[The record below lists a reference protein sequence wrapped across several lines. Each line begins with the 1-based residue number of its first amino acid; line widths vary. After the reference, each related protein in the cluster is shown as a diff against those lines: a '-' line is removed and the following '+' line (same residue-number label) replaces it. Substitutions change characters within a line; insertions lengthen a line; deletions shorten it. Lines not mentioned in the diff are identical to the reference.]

1 MDYEVPL
8 LGAHQT
14 SGDEEHEQ
22 QQQQELQVRQQ
33 SLSLSDPDSSR
44 AAAAYSRPG
53 DSAAAF
59 GGDWRGK
66 LAAVGQRVRAS
77 SAELGK
83 RFTEAATAVGS
94 RLEEQVSVVGERVK
108 DLVLP
113 TTQADI
119 LVDRATAEELLAPHW
134 STVLQISHLLQNGH
148 VPGGDVARALRRR
161 LATRD
166 ADAPA
171 VLIQKLRERLLPLDK
186 EGNPR
191 LLPFESV
198 IGDAYRGARR
208 IHITRPPSELPNQHR
223 EVVAMAADFLV
234 GPNVQGRRTTPHVR
248 FVMPRG
254 GGGGT
259 AGAAGGAVGAAVG
272 GGNDHTQ
279 RQQHRHHHHNHHQRQ
294 REEAEEAVWMGA
306 GEAVADPKTT
316 FAMARN
322 AADLLT
328 TMLTSA
334 PAIEALK
341 CRAAKRSLQ
350 RLLQQEAV
358 MADDSLLFDG
368 LSAVD
373 DVDAALARLAAM
385 RDEVKGAQG
394 KKKHRWGRGRGNGK
408 GGSGGEGAGESG
420 EGTGGVAEWVMGCG
434 GEGFGGGS
442 GEGGNVGTIEEGED
456 EGYESGEEEEEEEEG
471 EALERGRRRS
481 LEGDGE
487 GRASGGE
494 GEDRGTQ
501 EEERNTVKA
510 GEVKD
515 GGSSIGGEGGVVEGG
530 GGVGAETGAEAV
542 EGRVADEMRAGGVAV
557 GDSAASPGGGGVAEK
572 TEGGGEVFF

>member
-166 ADAPA
+166 SHVQLLALA
-171 VLIQKLRERLLPLDK
+171 VA
-186 EGNPR
+186 
-191 LLPFESV
+191 ESV
-198 IGDAYRGARR
+198 VGSAPQVLGDIAREGVLGDMAR
-208 IHITRPPSELPNQHR
+208 LAVEPKTQARVRENVLRLIEAWAAPMEATRYFTAFEETFRELKEKGVTFP
-223 EVVAMAADFLV
+223 VVATH
-234 GPNVQGRRTTPHVR
+234 PQRTCV
-248 FVMPRG
+248 
-254 GGGGT
+254 
-259 AGAAGGAVGAAVG
+259 
-272 GGNDHTQ
+272 
-279 RQQHRHHHHNHHQRQ
+279 

-341 CRAAKRSLQ
+341 DEAVVSLAAQCRAAKRSLQ